1 MTKKFDYTAKFM
13 SILNRKDI
21 FINADISAGLYESYN
36 VVTDNGVKLLSL
48 KKRVKTLLNTRTK
61 EAIITC
67 EIDKLACGSSYDEN
81 DKIPN
86 NTACM
91 VYRLLTQKYQ
101 EQQKILVGTQKTK
114 A

>member
-1 MTKKFDYTAKFM
+1 MTNKVDYDAKFIA
-13 SILNRKDI
+13 ILNRQDI

-36 VVTDNGVKLLSL
+36 VITDNGVKLLSL
-48 KKRVKTLLNTRTK
+48 KKRVKTLPNTRTK

-81 DKIPN
+81 GQMPN
-86 NTACM
+86 NTACL
-91 VYRLLTQKYQ
+91 VYRLLIQKYQ

>member
-48 KKRVKTLLNTRTK
+48 KISFHFSLR
-61 EAIITC
+61 
-67 EIDKLACGSSYDEN
+67 
-81 DKIPN
+81 IPN
-86 NTACM
+86 N
-91 VYRLLTQKYQ
+91 
-101 EQQKILVGTQKTK
+101 QQICQDRSALWQDNHGFRQI
-114 A
+114 

>member
-1 MTKKFDYTAKFM
+1 MTNKVNYAAKFIA
-13 SILNRKDI
+13 ILNRKDI
-21 FINADISAGLYESYN
+21 LINADISAGLYESYN

-48 KKRVKTLLNTRTK
+48 KKRVKTLPNTPTK
-61 EAIITC
+61 EIIITC
-67 EIDKLACGSSYDEN
+67 EIDRFACGSSYDEN
-81 DKIPN
+81 DKMPN

-91 VYRLLTQKYQ
+91 VYRLLAQKYQ

>member
-1 MTKKFDYTAKFM
+1 MTNKVNYAAKFIA
-13 SILNRKDI
+13 ILNRKDI
-21 FINADISAGLYESYN
+21 LMNADILTELYESYN
-36 VVTDNGVKLLSL
+36 VVTGNGVKLLSL
-48 KKRVKTLLNTRTK
+48 KKRVKTLPNTRTK

-67 EIDKLACGSSYDEN
+67 ETDKLACGSSYDEN
-81 DKIPN
+81 DKMPN